1 MSHSRLLGACDPYPA
16 NHSPCRP
23 SCDDPGP
30 RNPSDPGPW
39 SRVGVCPPQ
48 ASCRFRMTRRS
59 AQYHPQKT
67 RTMATFD
74 VLSPSQRSLPSQQWP
89 ISHLRSANRQM
100 ESRMDG
106 PRVSRIDRTVSARS
120 LLVTASRSLLYIR
133 TCAHKVLLRRVKV
146 RTAPIVFE
154 HRTNGTLPVPTD
166 WGSNTATHNKGP
178 HVRPFRQQLSRTR
191 VPGRQRW
198 VNIRNLL
205 CCQRFDQEC
214 NAAQA
219 LA

>member
-48 ASCRFRMTRRS
+48 ASCRFRMTRSS

-67 RTMATFD
+67 RTTA
-74 VLSPSQRSLPSQQWP
+74 
-89 ISHLRSANRQM
+89 HLRCSFAISTFSTISTVAHLASPKC
-100 ESRMDG
+100 EPADG
-106 PRVSRIDRTVSARS
+106 IQDGWPRVSRIDRTVSARS

-133 TCAHKVLLRRVKV
+133 TCAPNVLLRRVKV
-146 RTAPIVFE
+146 STAPIVFE
-154 HRTNGTLPVPTD
+154 HRTTGTLPVPTD
-166 WGSNTATHNKGP
+166 WGSNTTTHNKGH